1 MSKNVPDISKL
12 RLKDDNFDEDLFA
25 SPDSGATTQ
34 KHTPASNASS
44 AQKQNAA
51 PKQHKQ
57 SKEDIE
63 EARNAQLRAELEKVR
78 EVNKVIEGVTASLT
92 KAKDNMSTVQ
102 STVNSASTLLATW
115 TRILSQTEHNQRLI
129 LNPQWQGATQDL
141 EDTENDELRRQ
152 QDAER
157 RAMEEQRRRE
167 DAERRRE
174 EEERK
179 RAAGEA
185 KTAGRGLGRTR
196 STRGGGY
203 TADGRRVGGT
213 TTPTSRGR
221 GTMGTRGTRGTAG
234 IGRGT
239 SATRGRGR
247 GLG

>member
-1 MSKNVPDISKL
+1 MSKNAPDISKL
-12 RLKDDNFDEDLFA
+12 RLNGDQFDEDLFA
-25 SPDSGATTQ
+25 SPDPGATTQ
-34 KHTPASNASS
+34 KHTPASNTSS
-44 AQKQNAA
+44 AQKQNA
-51 PKQHKQ
+51 PKQAKL
-57 SKEDIE
+57 SKEDME
-63 EARNAQLRAELEKVR
+63 EARDAQLRAELEKVR
-78 EVNKVIEGVTASLT
+78 EVNKVIEGVTASLA

-141 EDTENDELRRQ
+141 EDVGNDELRRHQ
-152 QDAER
+152 EAER
-157 RAMEEQRRRE
+157 RVMEEQRRRE
-167 DAERRRE
+167 EAERRRE

-203 TADGRRVGGT
+203 TADGRRVGGA

-221 GTMGTRGTRGTAG
+221 DTAGTRGTRGTAG
-234 IGRGT
+234 VGRGT
-239 SATRGRGR
+239 SAARGRGR